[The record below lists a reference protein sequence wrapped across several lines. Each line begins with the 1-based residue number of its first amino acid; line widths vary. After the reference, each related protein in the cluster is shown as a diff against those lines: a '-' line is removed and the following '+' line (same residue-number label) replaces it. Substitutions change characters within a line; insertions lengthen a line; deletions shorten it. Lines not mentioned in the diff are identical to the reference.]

1 MPAPKRSAREHRPPI
16 ERAASSSTQARS
28 PSQAQL
34 GVHRPLAQPE
44 GAGRIGGQRLD
55 PAQGLGRKPG
65 RRHVERLLEVRPLER
80 IGLVEDRQHL
90 ELAGSHERLDGD
102 LDAGHVASR
111 PGPGRPRPRRP
122 RPGWRG
128 CGRER
133 ARAASAS
140 SARMTPRLAESA
152 TGFSTAG
159 RSTAPA
165 SSPGASTTNPGCGIP
180 AAANARRMAALS
192 RVAATAEGGL
202 WARPSRSLAS
212 AAAATPPSSTATHGV
227 ERRPARQLD
236 DRGRGPVG
244 PAHVDAKRPVAHRSV
259 QRLAAIGRDHD
270 LGADRGR
277 GGEEVLG
284 PVGRGGQQEE
294 HARHDRYPMWVE
306 TVLNVTDAAVEK
318 TVLVRSREA
327 DPERFAL
334 WVEVTGVQGGEYGY
348 DLSLQPLADAPAD
361 AHVQDLGRIA
371 VVIPAGSVELLRGAT
386 LDRQG
391 DLATGGLVIR
401 NRTPPSPAVGVPA
414 TADLSGDIAQ
424 RLMQVL
430 EQQIN
435 PAIAAHGGS
444 AELVAVEADTAYL
457 RLGGGCVGCGMVS
470 VTLRQGIE
478 VALREAV
485 PVITRVIDVTDHAS
499 GENPYYE
506 AAKK

>member
-1 MPAPKRSAREHRPPI
+1 
-16 ERAASSSTQARS
+16 
-28 PSQAQL
+28 
-34 GVHRPLAQPE
+34 
-44 GAGRIGGQRLD
+44 
-55 PAQGLGRKPG
+55 
-65 RRHVERLLEVRPLER
+65 
-80 IGLVEDRQHL
+80 
-90 ELAGSHERLDGD
+90 
-102 LDAGHVASR
+102 
-111 PGPGRPRPRRP
+111 
-122 RPGWRG
+122 
-128 CGRER
+128 
-133 ARAASAS
+133 
-140 SARMTPRLAESA
+140 
-152 TGFSTAG
+152 
-159 RSTAPA
+159 
-165 SSPGASTTNPGCGIP
+165 
-180 AAANARRMAALS
+180 
-192 RVAATAEGGL
+192 
-202 WARPSRSLAS
+202 
-212 AAAATPPSSTATHGV
+212 
-227 ERRPARQLD
+227 
-236 DRGRGPVG
+236 
-244 PAHVDAKRPVAHRSV
+244 
-259 QRLAAIGRDHD
+259 
-270 LGADRGR
+270 
-277 GGEEVLG
+277 
-284 PVGRGGQQEE
+284 
-294 HARHDRYPMWVE
+294 MWVE

-348 DLSLQPLADAPAD
+348 DLSLQPLHDAPAD
-361 AHVQDLGRIA
+361 AHIQDLGRIA

-401 NRTPPSPAVGVPA
+401 NHTPPSPAIGVPA

-506 AAKK
+506 PAKK